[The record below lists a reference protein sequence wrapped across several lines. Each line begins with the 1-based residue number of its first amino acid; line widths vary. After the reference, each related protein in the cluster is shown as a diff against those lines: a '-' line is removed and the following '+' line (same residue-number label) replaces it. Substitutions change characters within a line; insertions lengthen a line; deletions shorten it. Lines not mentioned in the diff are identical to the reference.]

1 MKSSESGMCID
12 SMEKPVGSDTQL
24 FGCHGQE
31 GNQVIFY
38 INEWLKAYIY
48 LRKIARYL
56 RFDPKMLLCI
66 Y

>member
-12 SMEKPVGSDTQL
+12 SMENPVGSDTQL

-38 INEWLKAYIY
+38 INEWLKAYIN